1 MYAVNYN
8 SNRIYRISQNE
19 AFLQMHEIKE
29 EKNISSLY
37 MNFKNIEICNIQ
49 KTQNH
54 DIFFINISIL
64 IKNF

>member
-37 MNFKNIEICNIQ
+37 MNFKNIEIWNIQ

-54 DIFFINISIL
+54 DFFLST
-64 IKNF
+64 FQF